1 MTKDQKIQVLKLR
14 ATGYGYKKIAQKLG
28 ISPNTVKSFCRR
40 HKTGDDSEHD
50 FSPVFSGEMALCMN
64 CGQQIKQLA
73 GRKRKKFCSGQ
84 CRQQYWNTHLDQVH
98 RRAYYIFRCRH
109 CGKEF
114 QVYGDKGRK
123 YCSRACYIEHRKGGD
138 SHD

>member
-40 HKTGDDSEHD
+40 HKTGDDLEPD
-50 FSPVFSGEMALCMN
+50 FSPVFSGETTFCMN

-84 CRQQYWNTHLDQVH
+84 CRQAFWNAHLDQV
-98 RRAYYIFRCRH
+98 RRKAFYIFRCRH

-114 QVYGDKGRK
+114 RVYGDRGRR
-123 YCSRACYIEHRKGGD
+123 YCSRECYLEHRKGGD